1 MNKNDLST
9 DDIFKFMDLYF
20 NRYFVLYSHLYN
32 SMNKF
37 FDEDIRQFL
46 ENGEHTF
53 FEKITKNKVIKYK
66 FKYENISIKE
76 PTLDNDVEPMFPSD
90 ARNRNLTY
98 ACKLLARVTQVQ
110 EIIDIATDEKIV
122 KVVGQ
127 PEDNVPI
134 ANLPLMVRSKYC
146 ALNLYKGYNKNECE
160 YDPGGYFI
168 VNGSEKVVICQD
180 RMVENK
186 PLVFLKKDSGAELY
200 TVQVNSK
207 SYKPHGIT
215 QIISVKIKKDGNIT
229 IRVPILN
236 EVNIF
241 VLFRALG
248 VESDRDIIN
257 YISSDDKDFEM
268 IDKIRTGL
276 TFSKTDKEGI
286 KILTQEQAIEYLSAK
301 LRVLKKY
308 VEGDKSIKTNQK
320 RTHILTLLQ
329 NNFLP
334 HIEGSLVNKAYYLG
348 YMINK
353 LLKAA
358 IGRMSIDDRDSYINK
373 RVDLPGDLLMELF
386 RQFYRQMLN
395 NCGNF
400 FKKRSGSDEEP
411 LNIINQIKPNTIEQ
425 GMKASLLTG
434 AWPRRKGVAQ
444 MMQRISYLQ
453 TLSFLRRVDAP
464 GGDASTSKL
473 TGPRHLHQSSAAL
486 LCCVT
491 RDSEILQGDNS
502 TVKRIDEMK
511 ESDIVTSVFKDT
523 LLEEPSKIHN
533 YFSKMPNKLFE
544 IKTISGRKIKCSDDH
559 PILVRRN
566 NNYEMINA
574 DKLQIG
580 DELITRHM
588 VKHIQKEDNYY
599 YNIPDI
605 NDYYKLDLQNCG
617 YNKKISEQ
625 KLEIIARLIGA
636 NITDGHLHKINE
648 NEYNCSFFVGEL
660 NDAYEIYDDIQ
671 KLGFGSASIKRNIS
685 NHINRKNGIQTIHK
699 TWQVSKN
706 GVFAYFMNLMGVFNG
721 DKTNTIRTV
730 PEWIINGT
738 KRIKREFLSGF
749 QGGDG
754 CKLVMQ
760 NNDKYNKL
768 SINAT
773 YQTTNITLKEE
784 MVKYMT
790 QISNIFS
797 EFDIINKLTT
807 TKIPE
812 DESKIKIGIYFEQ
825 SYQNLQKYA
834 DIINYKYCHEK
845 QRKSASVIEYI
856 KYKNN
861 IANNKNED
869 YAKIINLYKEGIKPQ
884 EIVKQTN
891 IQYQI
896 VKRVVE
902 NFNKQHTLKAREFTD
917 DSLTYSEFLNKY
929 YIDNLNLAI
938 PIESIKEL
946 PIEKVYD
953 FETKLDSHTFIV
965 NGIVTSN
972 CVQTPEHAK
981 VGLTK
986 HLALVASITILEQ
999 SQLGLIKQ
1007 FVKRR
1012 VTDLRDVN
1020 PTKIKN
1026 MTKVFING
1034 EWVGVT
1040 DNAIKLNDE
1049 LRKNKED
1056 GSFNPLISIVWDVP
1070 EKEIRIYCDGGRLY
1084 RPVMKVENNEV
1095 KLTKN
1100 LLTKISLNKSDK
1112 SKGLITSWEE
1122 FLIEN
1127 PGIIE
1132 YIDMEEQP
1140 YLMVCDKVDKLEEM
1154 RKQMTD
1160 SIENGK
1166 DIKTNETQN
1175 RYNDNYMYTKYS
1187 HCEFH
1192 PSLLIGEIVSNIPF
1206 CNHNAGPRNIFFYAQ
1221 SKQGMGLYVSNYRDR
1236 LDISY
1241 ILYHPQK
1248 PLITTRASKYNNTDI
1263 MASGENIVVAIS
1275 TYTGFNQEDSIVF
1288 NSSSIDRGLF
1298 RSTSLK
1304 KEFAQIQKNQSTSQD
1319 DVFMKPNPSKV
1330 TGMKHGSYDKLN
1342 EKGYVPEETT
1352 IVDGDIIIGKV
1363 SPIQPVGNS
1372 NKVFKDSSVV
1382 YKSYTPGVIDKVYTN
1397 IYNSEG
1403 YEMRKVRIRSERVP
1417 RIGDKFSS
1425 RMGQKG
1431 TIGLYLRQSDM
1442 PFTKRGISPDIILNP
1457 HCFVGETQI
1466 NMSNGLTK
1474 RIDQFSS
1481 QGLEKVLCYNKN
1493 VYDNNDNIINES
1505 TGTIESYSLGME
1517 SKGIKNTIKVVLEDG
1532 REIICTPDHK
1542 FPIQY
1547 NNTII
1552 IKEAKD
1558 LTNTDNLI
1566 SGFLGTEDK
1575 VYDDENEFKLL
1586 NFNMLTERDK
1596 VLAIARIVGYYK
1608 DNLMEFETRID
1619 MNNYINDINITFG
1632 KDVMTITNLT
1642 IKLQSDISDK
1652 INNLQE
1658 SINSW
1663 PKAAVRE
1670 FIAARSVI
1678 DNTIYQKIFNKNIT
1692 VNEYMDNYGY
1702 RYSINK
1708 LISARKSDATK
1719 FVKQEDNII
1728 PTFNIKIKGLI
1739 EHKPLEVFDIG
1750 VANYHNFNANGI
1762 HVNNCIPS
1770 RMTLG
1775 QIIECIMGKS
1785 CAIKGVEGDGTPF
1798 NSVDIESIR
1807 EELVKLGY
1815 ANSGKEYLYNGM
1827 TGQKLKTEIFI
1838 GPTYYLRLKH
1848 LVEDKFHARA
1858 RGPKTL
1864 LMHQPPE
1871 GRSRDGGLRLGEME
1885 RDSLLAHG
1893 IAKFLKEKLL
1903 DTSDAYSTFVCD
1915 LCGLFAQRLFKKDN
1929 QSHSSTNDLHYCPAC
1944 KNYTKISKVMIPY
1957 AFKLVIQEMMAMNI
1971 APRIRVEQDRIN

>member
-1 MNKNDLST
+1 MNKLKMNKNDSDNINNLST

-32 SMNKF
+32 SINKF

-53 FEKITKNKVIKYK
+53 FEKITKNKVVKYK

-98 ACKLLARVTQVQ
+98 ACKLLARITQVQ
-110 EIIDIATDEKIV
+110 EIIDIATDEKII
-122 KVVGQ
+122 KIVGQ

-146 ALNLYKGYNKNECE
+146 ALNLYKGYNKSECE

-236 EVNIF
+236 EINIF

-301 LRVLKKY
+301 LRVLKRY

-334 HIEGSLVNKAYYLG
+334 HIDGSLINKAYYLG

-358 IGRMSIDDRDSYINK
+358 IGRTSIDDRDSYSNK

-425 GMKASLLTG
+425 GIKASLLTG

-444 MMQRISYLQ
+444 MMQRISYLH

-464 GGDASTSKL
+464 GGDASTSKI

-491 RDSEILQGDNS
+491 GDSEILLSNGKSKLIKDI
-502 TVKRIDEMK
+502 TEEDEIM
-511 ESDIVTSVFKDT
+511 T
-523 LLEEPSKIHN
+523 LDYKHNNLLKPSKIQK
-533 YFSKMPNKLFE
+533 YFIKENQPLLKIAFE
-544 IKTISGRKIKCSDDH
+544 NGTIIKCTYDH
-559 PILVRRN
+559 PILIKN
-566 NNYEMINA
+566 INNYNMVNA
-574 DKLQIG
+574 
-580 DELITRHM
+580 
-588 VKHIQKEDNYY
+588 ED
-599 YNIPDI
+599 IKI
-605 NDYYKLDLQNCG
+605 NDYAVEI
-617 YNKKISEQ
+617 KKSC
-625 KLEIIARLIGA
+625 
-636 NITDGHLHKINE
+636 IND
-648 NEYNCSFFVGEL
+648 C
-660 NDAYEIYDDIQ
+660 
-671 KLGFGSASIKRNIS
+671 
-685 NHINRKNGIQTIHK
+685 
-699 TWQVSKN
+699 
-706 GVFAYFMNLMGVFNG
+706 
-721 DKTNTIRTV
+721 
-730 PEWIINGT
+730 
-738 KRIKREFLSGF
+738 
-749 QGGDG
+749 
-754 CKLVMQ
+754 
-760 NNDKYNKL
+760 
-768 SINAT
+768 
-773 YQTTNITLKEE
+773 
-784 MVKYMT
+784 
-790 QISNIFS
+790 
-797 EFDIINKLTT
+797 
-807 TKIPE
+807 
-812 DESKIKIGIYFEQ
+812 
-825 SYQNLQKYA
+825 
-834 DIINYKYCHEK
+834 
-845 QRKSASVIEYI
+845 
-856 KYKNN
+856 
-861 IANNKNED
+861 
-869 YAKIINLYKEGIKPQ
+869 KIISIEK
-884 EIVKQTN
+884 
-891 IQYQI
+891 
-896 VKRVVE
+896 
-902 NFNKQHTLKAREFTD
+902 
-917 DSLTYSEFLNKY
+917 
-929 YIDNLNLAI
+929 IDNDN
-938 PIESIKEL
+938 
-946 PIEKVYD
+946 VYD
-953 FETKLDSHTFIV
+953 FETVEDSHTIII

-1012 VTDLRDVN
+1012 ITDLRDVN

-1026 MTKVFING
+1026 MTKIFING
-1034 EWVGVT
+1034 DWVGVT
-1040 DNAIKLNDE
+1040 DNAIKLNGE

-1056 GSFNPLISIVWDVP
+1056 GSFNPLISIVWDIP

-1084 RPVMKVENNEV
+1084 RPVMKVQNNEV

-1100 LLTKISLNKSDK
+1100 LLTKISLNKSDN

-1140 YLMVCDKVDKLEEM
+1140 YLMICDKVDKLEEM
-1154 RKQMTD
+1154 RQQMIN
-1160 SIENGK
+1160 SIDNSKEV
-1166 DIKTNETQN
+1166 KTNETQN
-1175 RYNDNYMYTKYS
+1175 RYNEEYMFTKYS

-1192 PSLLIGEIVSNIPF
+1192 PSFLIGEIVSNIPF

-1221 SKQGMGLYVSNYRDR
+1221 AKQGMGIYVSNYRDR

-1288 NSSSIDRGLF
+1288 NLSAIDRGLF

-1304 KEFAQIQKNQSTSQD
+1304 KEFSQIQKNQSTSQD

-1330 TGMKHGSYDKLN
+1330 AGMKHGSYDKLN

-1382 YKSYTPGVIDKVYTN
+1382 YKSYTQGVIDKVYTN
-1397 IYNSEG
+1397 IHNSEG

-1417 RIGDKFSS
+1417 RIGDKFCCYTPEHDVLTTNGWKPISEITKGEKVASLVNNELQYLPVTETMAYDCDENIYEIESNQVNLKVTLNHRMYTSERDKKNFIVQEAKDIEGKMRCYKKNADNGSGRTILDNKNIITDTEGYKFVIPAYKEKPQLEVKLEAFIELFGIWMTEGHVHQRTFSIAAHKERVRNKLHEIERDLQVEICPRKDHSTDVIDNRYNIYDRRYVEYFAPLSVGAINKQLPEWIWCLGKEHSQLLISSMMLGNSHTIENGTRIYDTSSDKLADDFQRLCLHAGYSTNKLIKHKANFEYVYEENMTIKANADAYRLTIIESQNEPLVNKNKGNGNQQDRQVHYKGKVYCCKVDDNAENGGIIYVRRNGVPVWCGNS

-1442 PFTKRGISPDIILNP
+1442 PFSKHGISPDIILNP
-1457 HCFVGETQI
+1457 H
-1466 NMSNGLTK
+1466 
-1474 RIDQFSS
+1474 
-1481 QGLEKVLCYNKN
+1481 
-1493 VYDNNDNIINES
+1493 
-1505 TGTIESYSLGME
+1505 
-1517 SKGIKNTIKVVLEDG
+1517 
-1532 REIICTPDHK
+1532 
-1542 FPIQY
+1542 
-1547 NNTII
+1547 
-1552 IKEAKD
+1552 
-1558 LTNTDNLI
+1558 
-1566 SGFLGTEDK
+1566 
-1575 VYDDENEFKLL
+1575 
-1586 NFNMLTERDK
+1586 
-1596 VLAIARIVGYYK
+1596 
-1608 DNLMEFETRID
+1608 
-1619 MNNYINDINITFG
+1619 
-1632 KDVMTITNLT
+1632 
-1642 IKLQSDISDK
+1642 
-1652 INNLQE
+1652 
-1658 SINSW
+1658 
-1663 PKAAVRE
+1663 
-1670 FIAARSVI
+1670 
-1678 DNTIYQKIFNKNIT
+1678 
-1692 VNEYMDNYGY
+1692 
-1702 RYSINK
+1702 
-1708 LISARKSDATK
+1708 
-1719 FVKQEDNII
+1719 
-1728 PTFNIKIKGLI
+1728 
-1739 EHKPLEVFDIG
+1739 
-1750 VANYHNFNANGI
+1750 
-1762 HVNNCIPS
+1762 CIPS

-1903 DTSDAYSTFVCD
+1903 DTSDAYSTFICD

-1929 QSHSSTNDLHYCPAC
+1929 QSHSSLNDLYYCPAC

-1971 APRIRVEQDRIN
+1971 SPRIRVEQDKIN